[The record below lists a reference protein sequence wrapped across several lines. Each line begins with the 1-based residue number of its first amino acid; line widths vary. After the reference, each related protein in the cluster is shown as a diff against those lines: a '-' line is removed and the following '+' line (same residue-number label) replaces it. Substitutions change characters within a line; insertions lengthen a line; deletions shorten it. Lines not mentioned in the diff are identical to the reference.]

1 MRKVIL
7 VLILII
13 AVTNSWAQNQKTES
27 FYFSAT
33 SLNRV
38 LIEIEKK
45 FEVKYSFVDSIVKYK
60 NVSLPLKK
68 YTLYQLNDAIGF
80 QTSLNIVK
88 IDNRYYSIYKKEE
101 TIQTE
106 HLDEI
111 IIEGFLS
118 KGIKKINQNII
129 ITPQKVGV
137 LPGVTDSDV
146 LLALQQLP
154 GVKSPNETATG
165 LYIRGGTSDQ
175 NLVLWDGIR
184 MYHPGHM
191 FGMISGFNPNAVQST
206 TFHNKATNPK
216 FGERISSTIEIKT
229 SDSISNKLKT
239 NSGLNGLNADFF
251 LQSPIYINK
260 LGVTLSLRKSYT
272 EIEQTMTFNS
282 LAEKV
287 FQNTNFNKFNSNNQ
301 FQFYDFSA
309 KMIYNLDK
317 NTQISFTSVV
327 IDNGLNYKSNSE
339 NLEVKNQKMKIF
351 NSGFGLNWNQKY
363 SSKLTQKALFYYS
376 AYTLDYEKNQEFAD
390 NEFEQFNKL
399 NRVTDSGVE
408 LNFVFAFSDIL
419 KFDFGSQFS
428 GNDISHSYVSK
439 NQNFQITLDQKHL
452 YNITHSNYAF
462 LKYNFPKWNIQIGT
476 RNNYYHQLK
485 RNNLEPRIF
494 IQNNITP
501 NFTGQISFEKKSQIV
516 SQVRESV
523 INDLSLE
530 NYVWLLSDNSKYPIQ
545 KGTQYT
551 LGFTYKMNSWLLDV
565 DTYYK
570 TIDGVTSFTFGFLNP
585 SDLEIHEGKGFT
597 KGVDVLLQKSGIS
610 WKAWL
615 TYTYQDS
622 QNKYEG
628 VNGNNYFPTNSD
640 ITHSF
645 SSSFHK
651 TWGNYSFALGWFLH
665 TGKPYSLLNT
675 SNQIKSYNSE
685 RLPIYNRLDISGD
698 YQFYNKKTI
707 AAKVGFSILNVY
719 NQHSILSKE
728 YEKKFTDL
736 NSSSTSNIKTQ
747 DYYTLGFTPN
757 LFLRFNF

>member
-1 MRKVIL
+1 
-7 VLILII
+7 
-13 AVTNSWAQNQKTES
+13 
-27 FYFSAT
+27 
-33 SLNRV
+33 
-38 LIEIEKK
+38 
-45 FEVKYSFVDSIVKYK
+45 
-60 NVSLPLKK
+60 
-68 YTLYQLNDAIGF
+68 
-80 QTSLNIVK
+80 
-88 IDNRYYSIYKKEE
+88 
-101 TIQTE
+101 
-106 HLDEI
+106 
-111 IIEGFLS
+111 
-118 KGIKKINQNII
+118 
-129 ITPQKVGV
+129 
-137 LPGVTDSDV
+137 
-146 LLALQQLP
+146 
-154 GVKSPNETATG
+154 
-165 LYIRGGTSDQ
+165 
-175 NLVLWDGIR
+175 
-184 MYHPGHM
+184 
-191 FGMISGFNPNAVQST
+191 
-206 TFHNKATNPK
+206 
-216 FGERISSTIEIKT
+216 
-229 SDSISNKLKT
+229 
-239 NSGLNGLNADFF
+239 
-251 LQSPIYINK
+251 
-260 LGVTLSLRKSYT
+260 
-272 EIEQTMTFNS
+272 
-282 LAEKV
+282 
-287 FQNTNFNKFNSNNQ
+287 
-301 FQFYDFSA
+301 
-309 KMIYNLDK
+309 MIYNLDK

-439 NQNFQITLDQKHL
+439 NQNFQITLDQQHL

-615 TYTYQDS
+615 T
-622 QNKYEG
+622 
-628 VNGNNYFPTNSD
+628 
-640 ITHSF
+640 
-645 SSSFHK
+645 
-651 TWGNYSFALGWFLH
+651 
-665 TGKPYSLLNT
+665 
-675 SNQIKSYNSE
+675 
-685 RLPIYNRLDISGD
+685 
-698 YQFYNKKTI
+698 
-707 AAKVGFSILNVY
+707 
-719 NQHSILSKE
+719 
-728 YEKKFTDL
+728 
-736 NSSSTSNIKTQ
+736 
-747 DYYTLGFTPN
+747 
-757 LFLRFNF
+757 